1 MQVTQQHPTGRSADE
16 IVSEIRKGIATSRG
30 SAVSGRASCADRQ
43 DALLVSFWD
52 GYIKACDDITRFAV
66 DKAVNG
72 EPVFE
77 RQR

>member
-1 MQVTQQHPTGRSADE
+1 MQVTQQHDAGRTADE
-16 IVSEIRKGIATSRG
+16 IVAEIRKGIATSRG
-30 SAVSGRASCADRQ
+30 SATSGRTMCAERG

-52 GYIKACDDITRFAV
+52 GYIKACDDVTRFAV